1 MAEFKYKRK
10 QEMEPRPGH
19 KYATVYIKQTDL
31 EHTRLR
37 NWLVQVA
44 EHILG
49 VCEINASMAEWFTS
63 PHRDFRKSTRGE
75 YYTPEDLLT
84 DMITQLARGRDL
96 PEAMLNRWNRLTA
109 DTPWQI
115 DMISEDQHRA
125 QAMAHVVDFSAAKH
139 PAAHFADKFEL
150 I

>member
-19 KYATVYIKQTDL
+19 KFATVYIKQSDL
-31 EHTRLR
+31 EHARLR

-44 EHILG
+44 EHIIG
-49 VCEINASMAEWFTS
+49 ACEINASLAEWFSS
-63 PHRDFRKSTRGE
+63 PHRDFKKSVRGE

-84 DMITQLARGRDL
+84 DMINQLALGRDL
-96 PEAMLNRWNRLTA
+96 PEAMLNRWNRLVA

-115 DMISEDQHRA
+115 DMIAEGVHRV
-125 QAMAHVVDFSAAKH
+125 QARAHAPGFS
-139 PAAHFADKFEL
+139 PAIFCES
-150 I
+150 

>member
-10 QEMEPRPGH
+10 QEMEPRPGQ

-37 NWLVQVA
+37 NWLVQIG

-49 VCEINASMAEWFTS
+49 ACEINASQAEWFTS
-63 PHRDFRKSTRGE
+63 PHRAFKKSARGE

-84 DMITQLARGRDL
+84 DMINQLALGRDL
-96 PEAMLNRWNRLTA
+96 PEAMLNRWNRLVA
-109 DTPWQI
+109 DSPWQI
-115 DMISEDQHRA
+115 DMIAEDHDRA
-125 QAMAHVVDFSAAKH
+125 QAVARGVDFFQATHHA
-139 PAAHFADKFEL
+139 F
-150 I
+150 

>member
-10 QEMEPRPGH
+10 QEMEPRPGQ

-49 VCEINASMAEWFTS
+49 ACEINASLAEWFSS
-63 PHRDFRKSTRGE
+63 PHKDFRKSTRGE

-84 DMITQLARGRDL
+84 DMINQLAMARDL
-96 PEAMLNRWNRLTA
+96 PEAMLNRWNRLVA

-115 DMISEDQHRA
+115 DMISEDQHKA
-125 QAMAHVVDFSAAKH
+125 QAVARGVDFWSAKR
-139 PAAHFADKFEL
+139 PAYEIFDTLE
-150 I
+150 

>member
-19 KYATVYIKQTDL
+19 KFATVYIKQTDL
-31 EHTRLR
+31 EHARLR

-49 VCEINASMAEWFTS
+49 ACEINASLAEWFSS
-63 PHRDFRKSTRGE
+63 PHRDFKKSVRGE

-84 DMITQLARGRDL
+84 DMINQLALGRDL
-96 PEAMLNRWNRLTA
+96 PEAMLNRWNRLVQA
-109 DTPWQI
+109 TPWEIQ
-115 DMISEDQHRA
+115 MIQEGEHRA
-125 QAMAHVVDFSAAKH
+125 QAGVRDTGFF
-139 PAAHFADKFEL
+139 PAIFHAF
-150 I
+150 

>member
-19 KYATVYIKQTDL
+19 KFATVYIKQSDL
-31 EHTRLR
+31 EHSRLR

-44 EHILG
+44 EHIIG
-49 VCEINASMAEWFTS
+49 VCEINASMAEWFST
-63 PHRDFRKSTRGE
+63 PHRDFKRSTRGE

-84 DMITQLARGRDL
+84 DMINQLALGRDL
-96 PEAMLNRWNRLTA
+96 PEAMLNRWNRLVA

-115 DMISEDQHRA
+115 DMIAEGAHMARA
-125 QAMAHVVDFSAAKH
+125 GVHAPGFS
-139 PAAHFADKFEL
+139 PAIFHAT
-150 I
+150 